1 MNKKIFAIAAIPF
14 LVAASVCI
22 HESVFCGDYKIAP
35 SDVLEIS
42 IYGEDA
48 LAKNQLV
55 VRPDG
60 KISFPLVG
68 DLEVAGYSTA
78 EVKEIVEKHTRPLVP
93 EARAAV
99 IVSQLGSLQ
108 YYVVGKVNKPG
119 MYNVSKPLTVLQLL
133 SLAGGPVIFAKEND
147 ITIVRDHG
155 QATTKLPFNYKEI
168 KNGRHLEQN
177 IFLERGDVVVVP

>member
-1 MNKKIFAIAAIPF
+1 VKKTSLVIAVI
-14 LVAASVCI
+14 LVFVSSSICI
-22 HESVFCGDYKIAP
+22 HECAFGADYKIAP

-60 KISFPLVG
+60 RISFPLVG

-78 EVKEIVEKHTRPLVP
+78 EVKEIVEKYTRPLVP

-99 IVSQLGSLQ
+99 IVTQLGSLQ

-119 MYNVSKPLTVLQLL
+119 MYNVSKPLTVLQVL
-133 SLAGGPVIFAKEND
+133 SLAGGPVTFAKESD
-147 ITIVRDHG
+147 ISILRDYG
-155 QATTKLPFNYKEI
+155 QATTRLPFNYKEI
-168 KNGRHLEQN
+168 KNGKHMEQN